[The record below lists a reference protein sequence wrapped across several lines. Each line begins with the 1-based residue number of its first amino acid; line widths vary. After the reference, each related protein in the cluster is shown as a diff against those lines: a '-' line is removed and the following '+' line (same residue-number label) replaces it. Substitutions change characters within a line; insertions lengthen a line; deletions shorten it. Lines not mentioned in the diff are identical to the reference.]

1 VIPEPPVVGSAR
13 PAAGQNR
20 PVRTLK
26 VIGVGMG
33 DPDQLTLQ
41 AITALNEVDVF
52 FVIDKG
58 ESTRE
63 LVQVRSEICRRHIT
77 GDYRIVQLSDVDRDR
92 SSAEY
97 TGAVL
102 DWHEARAVRCEQ
114 AIFAE
119 LPDGGCGGFLVWGD
133 PAFYDSTIRVVQRI
147 QQRAIV
153 DVEFDVTPGISSLQ
167 VLAAAHR
174 IVLNGIGEP
183 VLVTTG
189 RRLAAAVDSGAEN
202 IVVML
207 DGELACRALTGEWE
221 IYWGA
226 YLGGPDQVLRSG
238 AMVEVIDEIA
248 AVRADLRRSKGW
260 IMDTYL
266 LRRTDQRPPRG
277 SSR

>member
-1 VIPEPPVVGSAR
+1 MSIGLHR
-13 PAAGQNR
+13 RTGQNR

-26 VIGVGMG
+26 IIGVGMG

-41 AITALNEVDVF
+41 AIRALNEVDVF

-58 ESTRE
+58 DATRD
-63 LVQVRSEICRRHIT
+63 LVDVRTEICRRHVT
-77 GDYRIVQLSDVDRDR
+77 GDYRIVQVPDADRDR
-92 SSAEY
+92 GSAQY

-114 AIFAE
+114 AIAAE

-133 PAFYDSTIRVVQRI
+133 PAFYDGTIRVVDRIRQRGSI
-147 QQRAIV
+147 DV
-153 DVEFDVTPGISSLQ
+153 DYDVTPGISSLQ

-202 IVVML
+202 ILVML
-207 DGELACRALTGEWE
+207 DGDLACRSLTGEWQ

-226 YLGGPDQVLRSG
+226 YLGGPDQVLASG
-238 AMVEVIDEIA
+238 PLADTIDEIA
-248 AVRADLRRSKGW
+248 AVRAAAKQRKGW
-260 IMDTYL
+260 LMDTYL
-266 LRRTDQRPPRG
+266 LRRPAR
-277 SSR
+277 